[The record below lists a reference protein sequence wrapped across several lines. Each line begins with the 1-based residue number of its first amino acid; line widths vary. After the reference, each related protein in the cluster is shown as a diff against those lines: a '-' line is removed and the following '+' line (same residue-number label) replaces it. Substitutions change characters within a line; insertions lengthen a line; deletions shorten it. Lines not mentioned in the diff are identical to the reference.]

1 MNSLTLPEYAD
12 LAEADTVPSF
22 PYSQPS
28 FDSPSSLERLV
39 ANIHRRAAAPRGY
52 RFVANIAVEDFARA
66 VRAVKLTETIGEV
79 RLITPAV
86 DDAGNHVPDIALYVQ
101 NHLPEP
107 EFFWAMFHSLDRQH
121 AA

>member
-1 MNSLTLPEYAD
+1 MNYLSLPEYAD
-12 LAEADTVPSF
+12 LAAASTAPSF
-22 PYSQPS
+22 PSS
-28 FDSPSSLERLV
+28 HTSPSSLERLV

-52 RFVANIAVEDFARA
+52 RFVANIAVADFARA

-86 DDAGNHVPDIALYVQ
+86 DDAGNHVPDIALYVR

-107 EFFWAMFHSLDRQH
+107 EFFWAMFHSLDQQH